1 MYYFR
6 DMSQTTPLVDKKKY
20 RTVYLRKRKM
30 LSTKDFDN
38 KNARLLYHLHNFFE
52 NQTSEMVHSF
62 LSIEKNKEVNT
73 WPLIEWLKSQGKKIV
88 VSKCSTTNN
97 ELTHYLFEDYKQLK
111 ESKYGIPE
119 PQHGTIVLPKD
130 LDVVLVP
137 LLVFDRKG
145 QRVGY
150 GAGYYDRFLA
160 ECPDDCIKVG
170 LSLSPPLDEIPFAEP
185 HDIPMD
191 YCITPLGV
199 YSFNS

>member
-1 MYYFR
+1 
-6 DMSQTTPLVDKKKY
+6 MSQSPAIVDKKKY

-30 LSTKDFDN
+30 LSAQDFDK
-38 KNARLLYHLHNFFE
+38 KNARLLYHFYQFFE
-52 NQTSEMVHSF
+52 GHAVSMIHSF
-62 LSIEKNKEVNT
+62 LSIDKNKEVNT
-73 WPLIEWLKSQGKKIV
+73 WPLIAWLKSNGKQIV
-88 VSKCSTTNN
+88 VSKCSTTSN
-97 ELTHYLFEDYKQLK
+97 ELSHYLFEDYKQLK

-119 PQHGTIVLPKD
+119 PQYGTEVLPKA
-130 LDVVLVP
+130 LNVVLVP

-160 ECPDDCIKVG
+160 ECSPDCIKVG
-170 LSLSPPLDEIPFAEP
+170 LSLSPPLDEIPFAEA

-199 YSFNS
+199 YTFNS